1 MKILII
7 DDHKLFADGLKM
19 LISDMPDADDYSIDQ
34 AYSAEQAIGII
45 NKGNEYD
52 LILTDLDMPETGG
65 HDLVQTLRNRDIG
78 SYIVVISASN
88 SQSDIRKAHSLG
100 AKGYISKSE
109 SSEDM
114 QEKLKILMEG
124 KISFP
129 VGFLEMLNSEP
140 KEDSGKS
147 SDTPKFGR
155 RPIEVLN
162 LLEQG
167 KSNKQIAAILNISE
181 TTVKFHVRN
190 LFSILEVNNR
200 TWCVREA
207 VKRGVISSNT
217 SE

>member
-19 LISDMPDADDYSIDQ
+19 LICDMSDADDYCVEQ
-34 AYSAEQAIGII
+34 AYSAEQAIEII
-45 NKGNEYD
+45 NEGKEYD

-65 HDLVQTLRNRDIG
+65 HDLLQTLKHREIG

-88 SQSDIRKAHSLG
+88 AQADIRKAHKLG
-100 AKGYISKSE
+100 AKGYICKSE

-124 KISFP
+124 KTSYP
-129 VGFLEMLNSEP
+129 SGFLEMLENEP
-140 KEDSGKS
+140 
-147 SDTPKFGR
+147 SDHSVDEIKFGR
-155 RPIEVLN
+155 RPLEVLN
-162 LLEQG
+162 LLAQG
-167 KSNKQIAAILNISE
+167 KSNKQIASILHISE

-190 LFSILEVNNR
+190 LFTTLEVNNR

-207 VKRGVISSNT
+207 VKRGILSESSIS
-217 SE
+217 